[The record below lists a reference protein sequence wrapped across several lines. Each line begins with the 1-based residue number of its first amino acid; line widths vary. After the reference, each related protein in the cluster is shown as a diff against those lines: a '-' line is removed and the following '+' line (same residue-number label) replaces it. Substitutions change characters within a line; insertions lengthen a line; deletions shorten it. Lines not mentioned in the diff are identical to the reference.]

1 MEADDLFSFVL
12 AVFDEVLA
20 TYLRKAVFLFWAVV
34 IIFCWFLFDRLIIV
48 SCDIGCCSC

>member
-34 IIFCWFLFDRLIIV
+34 IIFCWFLFYRLIIV